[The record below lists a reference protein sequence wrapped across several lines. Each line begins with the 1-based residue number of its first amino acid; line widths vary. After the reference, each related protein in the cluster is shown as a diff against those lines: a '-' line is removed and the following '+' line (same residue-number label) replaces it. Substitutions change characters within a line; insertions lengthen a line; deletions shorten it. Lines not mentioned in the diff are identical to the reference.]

1 MNAKDEKHIKKIIEY
16 CEATA
21 SDIEYFGDD
30 FNEYLANDHTKEH
43 VLLTLSKLESILVDC
58 PMSSKTSIQILL
70 GIV

>member
-21 SDIEYFGDD
+21 SDSILVMILM
-30 FNEYLANDHTKEH
+30 NIWPMTITKEH

-58 PMSSKTSIQILL
+58 LMSLRMDILKLL

>member
-16 CEATA
+16 CEATQVIL
-21 SDIEYFGDD
+21 SILVMILM
-30 FNEYLANDHTKEH
+30 NIWPMTITKEH